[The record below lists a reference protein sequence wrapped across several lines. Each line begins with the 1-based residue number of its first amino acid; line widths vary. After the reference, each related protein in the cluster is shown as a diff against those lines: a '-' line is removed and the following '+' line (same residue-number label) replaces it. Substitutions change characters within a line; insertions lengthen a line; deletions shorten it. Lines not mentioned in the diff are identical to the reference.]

1 MGFLDGGIFGGL
13 GGGYQPSQIQTQT
26 TSSEPWGPQQDH
38 LKNIFSGAQQAYE
51 SDAPQYFQGSTVVG
65 FSPQTEGALQSM
77 EARAVAGSPL
87 QQQAMRQAQNTV
99 EGQYLNANPFLSGAI
114 TLATDPIV
122 EQWNNQIAPG
132 IDSSFAGSGRM
143 GSGLYAQ
150 QRNQAENTLG
160 RSLTDMSSKMAY
172 ANYNSERDRQ
182 QQMAQAAPSMAQ
194 SDYADMQRLMAVGGA
209 REGQEQTQLQ
219 DQINRFNFEQN
230 RPWEQLAKYSGMVG
244 GGYGSTS
251 TQATPLYSNPG
262 ANFLSGALGG
272 AQLGNYMGSPGMGAA
287 AGGLLG
293 LMG

>member
-1 MGFLDGGIFGGL
+1 MGFLDGGIFGGF
-13 GGGYQPSQIQTQT
+13 GGGSQPSTIQTQT
-26 TSSEPWGPQQDH
+26 TSSEPWADQQPH
-38 LKNIFSGAQQAYE
+38 LKNIFSGAQAAFN
-51 SDAPQYFQGSTVVG
+51 SDAPQYFPDSTVVD
-65 FSPQTEGALQSM
+65 FSPQTQGALQGV

-87 QQQAMRQAQNTV
+87 QQQAMQQAQNTV
-99 EGQYLNANPFLSGAI
+99 QGDYLNSNPFLQGAI
-114 TLATDPIV
+114 QNATDPIV
-122 EQWNNQIAPG
+122 EQWNNEIAPG

-150 QRNQAENTLG
+150 NRNQAENTLG

-182 QQMAQAAPSMAQ
+182 NSMIGQDPALAQT
-194 SDYADMQRLMAVGGA
+194 DYNDLSKLMAVGGA
-209 REGQEQTQLQ
+209 REGQSQAQLS

-244 GGYGSTS
+244 GGFGST
-251 TQATPLYSNPG
+251 TTEATPLYSNPG

-272 AQLGNYMGSPGMGAA
+272 AQIGNMMGRPGMGAA
-287 AGGLLG
+287 AGGVLG

>member
-1 MGFLDGGIFGGL
+1 MGFLDGGIFGGF
-13 GGGYQPSQIQTQT
+13 GGGSQPSTVQTQT
-26 TSSEPWGPQQDH
+26 TSSEPWQPQQEH
-38 LKNIFSGAQQAYE
+38 LKNIFSGAQQAFE
-51 SDAPQYFQGSTVVG
+51 SDAPQYFQDSAVVG
-65 FSPQTEGALQSM
+65 FSPQTEGALQGM
-77 EARAVAGSPL
+77 ESRAVAGSPL
-87 QQQAMRQAQNTV
+87 QQAAMQQAQNTV

-114 TLATDPIV
+114 TNATDPII

-160 RSLTDMSSKMAY
+160 RNLTDMSSKMAY

-182 QQMAQAAPSMAQ
+182 NAMIGAAPGLAQ
-194 SDYADMQRLMAVGGA
+194 SDYSDMNKLMAVGGA
-209 REGQEQTQLQ
+209 REGQSQAQLS

-244 GGYGSTS
+244 GGFGST
-251 TQATPLYSNPG
+251 TTEATPLYSNPG

-272 AQLGNYMGSPGMGAA
+272 AQIGNMMGSPGMGAIG
-287 AGGLLG
+287 GGLLG